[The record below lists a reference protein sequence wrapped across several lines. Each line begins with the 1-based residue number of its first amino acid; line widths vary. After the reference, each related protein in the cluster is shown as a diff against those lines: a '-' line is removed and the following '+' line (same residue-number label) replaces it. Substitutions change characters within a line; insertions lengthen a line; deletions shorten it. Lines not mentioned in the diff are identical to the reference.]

1 MNCANDLLIGNPL
14 RGNGWKKFF
23 ALTLVWV
30 ATALLAPAQTV
41 TTLHS
46 FNLKDGALPE
56 FVTPAQG
63 RDGDIY
69 GTAFFGG
76 SSTACGAGC
85 GTVFKITPQGALTSV
100 SFGVDGTEGAGPDA
114 GLVLGPDGLLYG
126 TTSSGGASGNGEVF
140 SLNPKTRAIT
150 VLHSFNGSDGA
161 SPDAPLTL
169 GPGGKYYG
177 TTSLGGATNNGT
189 VFTITRSGR
198 FTSLRS
204 FSGADGA
211 TPFAGLTVGSD
222 GALYGVTFF
231 GGKVGRGTIFRITA
245 SGTLTK
251 LYEFDGTN
259 GANPY
264 GTLLLAADGNM
275 YGTTSGDGITFGT
288 VFKLTPAGVVT
299 ILHGFDGSDL
309 PSAGLV
315 QATDGKLYGTTFFGG
330 EVGYGM
336 IFSITTSGTF
346 ATLYSFPSPDGVDGE
361 NPFGLMQHTN
371 GKLYGV
377 TNQGGTSNNCIF
389 FDVPGCGTV
398 FSLDV
403 GLGPFVKFVVPN
415 GKVGSVIQILGT
427 GLTGSTAVSFN
438 GVPASS
444 FKVISDAFMTATV
457 PAGATTGRVK
467 VTAPTRTLTSNVKFK
482 VLP

>member
-1 MNCANDLLIGNPL
+1 MKFANDRLIGNPL
-14 RGNGWKKFF
+14 RGNGWKKGF
-23 ALTLVWV
+23 ALTLVWM
-30 ATALLAPAQTV
+30 ATALLASAQTL

-46 FNLKDGALPE
+46 FSLNDGALPN
-56 FVTPAQG
+56 FVTPTQG

-69 GTAFFGG
+69 GTASVGG
-76 SSTACGAGC
+76 SKIVGCIC
-85 GTVFKITPQGALTSV
+85 GTAFKISPQGALTAV
-100 SFGVDGTEGAGPDA
+100 SFDGTDGAIPNA

-126 TTSSGGASGNGEVF
+126 TTSSSGGSGNGEVF

-150 VLHSFNGSDGA
+150 VLHSFAGSDGA
-161 SPDAPLTL
+161 NPDAPLTL

-177 TTSLGGATNNGT
+177 TTFVGGSTNNGT
-189 VFTITRSGR
+189 VFSITRSGT
-198 FTSLRS
+198 FTSLHS

-211 TPFAGLTVGSD
+211 NPIAGLTVGFD
-222 GALYGVTFF
+222 GALYGVTDQ
-231 GGKVGRGTIFRITA
+231 GGNGGSGRGTIFRITA
-245 SGTLTK
+245 SGTLTT
-251 LYEFDGTN
+251 LYVFDGTN
-259 GANPY
+259 GANPF

-275 YGTTSGDGITFGT
+275 YGTTAGDITFGT
-288 VFKLTPAGVVT
+288 VFQLTPAGVVT
-299 ILHGFDGSDL
+299 ILHGFDGNDL

-330 EVGYGM
+330 GFGNGV
-336 IFSITTSGTF
+336 IFSITTTGTF
-346 ATLYSFPSPDGVDGE
+346 ATLYSFPNSDGVDGQ

-377 TNQGGTSNNCIF
+377 TNQGGTSNNCIPLGT
-389 FDVPGCGTV
+389 PGCGTV

-427 GLTGSTAVSFN
+427 GLTGATAVSFN

-444 FKVISDAFMTATV
+444 FKAISDAFMTAAV
-457 PAGATTGRVK
+457 PEGATTGRVK
-467 VTAPTRTLTSNVKFK
+467 VTTPTGTLTSNVKFK

>member
-1 MNCANDLLIGNPL
+1 MEAISL

-23 ALTLVWV
+23 ALTLVWM
-30 ATALLAPAQTV
+30 ATALLAPAQTL

-46 FNLKDGALPE
+46 FGFFGDGALPN
-56 FVTPAQG
+56 FATPTQG

-69 GTAFFGG
+69 GTTSLGG
-76 SSTACGAGC
+76 SKIVGCFC
-85 GTVFKITPQGALTSV
+85 GTAFKISPQGALTAV
-100 SFGVDGTEGAGPDA
+100 SFDGTDGATPNA

-126 TTSSGGASGNGEVF
+126 TTSSGGASANGEVF

-177 TTSLGGATNNGT
+177 TTSVGGATNNGT
-189 VFTITRSGR
+189 VFSITPSGT
-198 FTSLRS
+198 FTSLHS
-204 FSGADGA
+204 FSSGADGA
-211 TPFAGLTVGSD
+211 NPFGAGLTVGSD

-231 GGKVGRGTIFRITA
+231 GGNGTLGTIFRITA
-245 SGTLTK
+245 SGTLTI
-251 LYEFDGTN
+251 LYDFDGTN

-275 YGTTSGDGITFGT
+275 YGTTSGDGIRFGT

-330 EVGYGM
+330 GFGYGQ

-346 ATLYSFPSPDGVDGE
+346 TTLYSFPSSDGVDGQ

-371 GKLYGV
+371 GKLYGF
-377 TNQGGTSNNCIF
+377 TNQGGTSNNCIILST
-389 FDVPGCGTV
+389 PGCGTV

-415 GKVGSVIQILGT
+415 GEVGSVIQILGT
-427 GLTGSTAVSFN
+427 GLTGATAVSFN

-444 FKVISDAFMTATV
+444 FKVISAALMTATV
-457 PAGATTGRVK
+457 PAGATTGRVI
-467 VTAPTRTLTSNVKFK
+467 VTAPTRRLTSNVKFK
-482 VLP
+482 VLR